1 MLKEKLKEVDKLQ
14 QIIEE
19 KEDIENDL
27 RTEILDLVEARQN
40 EDEI

>member
-27 RTEILDLVEARQN
+27 RTEILDLVEAR
-40 EDEI
+40 